1 MVQKPVWQA
10 CGRAFFMPPG
20 SCTAVLT
27 TLAPTIKKHLTARF
41 MPSQFSLR
49 LIAFSALSLSVLCT
63 PAHAEKADKDK
74 PMNIEADNMRHDEN
88 KKLTQF
94 NGKVVALKGTLI
106 MRADRMEVQEDGK
119 GQQIATFWAA
129 PKERIFFRQKR
140 EGVEEYTEG
149 EAEIAIYDKQAD
161 QVSLIQ
167 RAEARILRGTE
178 MANRVTGD
186 KIVFNNTT
194 EVMTVDGQPKG
205 PTASGHSERVRA
217 VLTPSKDKTTSAP
230 GVTPA
235 LRSSP
240 TLGESKKP

>member
-1 MVQKPVWQA
+1 MPLNTFL
-10 CGRAFFMPPG
+10 RFFAFAALWAG
-20 SCTAVLT
+20 
-27 TLAPTIKKHLTARF
+27 
-41 MPSQFSLR
+41 
-49 LIAFSALSLSVLCT
+49 LISA

-88 KKLTQF
+88 QKLTKF
-94 NGKVVALKGTLI
+94 NGKVVALKGTLV

-119 GQQIATFWAA
+119 GQQIAKFWAA

-140 EGVEEYTEG
+140 EGVDEYTEG
-149 EAEIAIYDKQAD
+149 EADMAIYDKQAD
-161 QVSLIQ
+161 QVTLIQ

-178 MANRVTGD
+178 VANQVTGD

-205 PTASGHSERVRA
+205 QAAAGRGERVRA
-217 VLTPSKDKTTSAP
+217 VLTPRKEASAP
-230 GVTPA
+230 APTATPA

-240 TLGESKKP
+240 TLVEGKKP

>member
-1 MVQKPVWQA
+1 MPLNTFL
-10 CGRAFFMPPG
+10 RFFAIAALWAG
-20 SCTAVLT
+20 
-27 TLAPTIKKHLTARF
+27 
-41 MPSQFSLR
+41 
-49 LIAFSALSLSVLCT
+49 LISA

-88 KKLTQF
+88 QKLTKF
-94 NGKVVALKGTLI
+94 NGKVVALKGTLV

-119 GQQIATFWAA
+119 GQQIAKFWAA

-140 EGVEEYTEG
+140 EGVDEYTEG
-149 EAEIAIYDKQAD
+149 EADMAIYDKQAD
-161 QVSLIQ
+161 QVTLIQ

-178 MANRVTGD
+178 VANQVTGD

-205 PTASGHSERVRA
+205 QAAAGRGERVRA
-217 VLTPSKDKTTSAP
+217 VLTPRKEASAP
-230 GVTPA
+230 APTATPA

-240 TLGESKKP
+240 TLVEGKKP

>member
-1 MVQKPVWQA
+1 
-10 CGRAFFMPPG
+10 
-20 SCTAVLT
+20 
-27 TLAPTIKKHLTARF
+27 

-140 EGVEEYTEG
+140 EGVEEYT
-149 EAEIAIYDKQAD
+149 
-161 QVSLIQ
+161 
-167 RAEARILRGTE
+167 
-178 MANRVTGD
+178 
-186 KIVFNNTT
+186 
-194 EVMTVDGQPKG
+194 
-205 PTASGHSERVRA
+205 
-217 VLTPSKDKTTSAP
+217 
-230 GVTPA
+230 
-235 LRSSP
+235 
-240 TLGESKKP
+240 

>member
-1 MVQKPVWQA
+1 MVQKPTRKASGW
-10 CGRAFFMPPG
+10 AFFLG
-20 SCTAVLT
+20 VWSGAAVLT
-27 TLAPTIKKHLTARF
+27 TLAPTIKKHSTARF
-41 MPSQFSLR
+41 MPSTNFLR
-49 LIAFSALSLSVLCT
+49 LIAFTALNLGLSNV

-94 NGKVVALKGTLI
+94 NGKVVALKGTLV

-119 GQQIATFWAA
+119 GQQIATFWAV

-140 EGVEEYTEG
+140 DGVDEYTEG

-161 QVSLIQ
+161 QVTLIQ

-178 MANRVTGD
+178 VANRVTGD

-205 PTASGHSERVRA
+205 PAASGRGERVRA
-217 VLTPSKDKTTSAP
+217 VLTPSKDTPNTASS
-230 GVTPA
+230 VTPV

-240 TLGESKKP
+240 SLGESKKP